1 MTRERRDR
9 ANMKM
14 GAFEKRHGLPLE
26 AMKCKGG
33 KEVMTMTMT
42 IEKAIELIQQDLDD
56 PGSVD
61 IMDLREA
68 HLLCIEAMKRLQ
80 DMRISPCTTADETLP
95 GETKE

>member
-1 MTRERRDR
+1 
-9 ANMKM
+9 
-14 GAFEKRHGLPLE
+14 
-26 AMKCKGG
+26 
-33 KEVMTMTMT
+33 MTMT

-61 IMDLREA
+61 IMDLHEA
-68 HLLCIEAMKRLQ
+68 QRLSIAATKRLQ